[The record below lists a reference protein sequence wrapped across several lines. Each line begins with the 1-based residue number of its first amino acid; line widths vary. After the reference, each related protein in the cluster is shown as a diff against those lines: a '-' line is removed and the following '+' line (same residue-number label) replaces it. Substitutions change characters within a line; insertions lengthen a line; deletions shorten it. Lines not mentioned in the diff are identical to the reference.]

1 MELKAIEILKNDL
14 KILIETK
21 ETIYTKS
28 ESLDNQILKINE
40 AIRELEQLDNKKCK
54 NCITY
59 IKEPDFFSFKC
70 NILCINP
77 HENFSCSEHKYK
89 E

>member
-1 MELKAIEILKNDL
+1 MKLKAIEILKNNL

-40 AIRELEQLDNKKCK
+40 AIKELEELEDKSCLTCK
-54 NCITY
+54 FVHNCKLANEVRKQFGTKL
-59 IKEPDFFSFKC
+59 KEQCFYCWKA
-70 NILCINP
+70 
-77 HENFSCSEHKYK
+77 K
-89 E
+89 